1 MADYALPSDRATN
14 WTAGTYT
21 GVIGGIAQY
30 RPGGS
35 NQRTTLI
42 DVTQSPYNADN
53 TGVTSAHSAIQSA
66 INAASTGQ
74 VVYLPAGTYKLTSGV
89 NFGSFGERKNITLR
103 GAGIGVTTLVFDG
116 NVRISVGTGADYQWN
131 YPASNNTITAGLT
144 QGSTTLT
151 IADTSPFTVGKIL
164 NIAFENQADNTA
176 IQAGGVPVLSVSGY
190 SWVRR
195 QKSRLVSK
203 DSSTLTI
210 SPPLYHA
217 PQSGLSGRVVTA
229 NYNGEGVGLEDFSV
243 NLDDCTNPIPIVF
256 EQCYNCWA
264 YRIKS
269 TNTPNY
275 HIYISDSLNCE
286 VRQCWLE
293 VRQTGGSNGAALLMG
308 ASSGCLI
315 AHNILY
321 KVFPCVE
328 VNFGCCGNAFVYN
341 FVDRGPSGVGSP
353 LNTNHGPHNSHN
365 LYEGNIFNGQ
375 QSDGYY
381 GSASQDTWL
390 RNWANGAEYGHAST
404 QHAFVFNRFN
414 RDHSLIGNIMGW
426 SGYSTGLV
434 SCGNP
439 NMGNGMYTGTAEPT
453 TGDFWND
460 WKATATLTTRTN
472 DSDGT
477 ITLASGS
484 ALTGQLMSIW
494 WDSHSK
500 MMQFTA
506 GTVSGST
513 VPFTGATGYGVVL
526 PAESTTVEV
535 FMGPSGYQELDLDV
549 ENSLLRK
556 SNYVAQSAG
565 GGEIP
570 PGESLGSDTLPNSWS
585 GGQPYDWPSGF
596 AYPPFDPSSPA
607 ASQDYERLPAGYWFV
622 NGSWPGDTPTAPTIT
637 LDPVTQTVTE
647 GDDVTLSANATGS
660 PTPTWSWT
668 KNGSPISGA
677 TSSSLTLTSVTEA
690 DEGSYVAT
698 ATNSEGSDSST
709 AAVLTVNPSGIPS
722 TNSIRLSRAPLYA
735 ATVST

>member
-1 MADYALPSDRATN
+1 MADYALPSSRSTSWA
-14 WTAGTYT
+14 AGTYT

-66 INAASTGQ
+66 INAASAGQ
-74 VVYLPAGTYKLTSGV
+74 VVYLPAGTYRLTSGFD
-89 NFGSFGERKNITLR
+89 FGGLGGKKNITLR

-116 NVRISVGTGADYQWN
+116 NVRIAVGTGADYQWN
-131 YPASNNTITAGLT
+131 YPASGNTITAGLT
-144 QGSTTLT
+144 QGSTSLT
-151 IADTSPFTVGKIL
+151 IADTSAFSTGKIL
-164 NIAFENQADNTA
+164 NIAFENQTDNTA
-176 IQAGGVPVLSVSGY
+176 IAAGGVPVLSVSGY
-190 SWVRR
+190 SNMRR

-210 SPPLYHA
+210 SPPIYHA
-217 PQSGLSGRVVTA
+217 PQSGLSARVVTA

-243 NLDDCTNPIPIVF
+243 NLDDGTNAIPIAF

-286 VRQCWLE
+286 VRQCWLDG
-293 VRQTGGSNGAALLMG
+293 RQVGGSNGAALLMG

-315 AHNILY
+315 EHNVLARTP
-321 KVFPCVE
+321 PCTE
-328 VNFGCCGNAFVYN
+328 INSACCGNVFRYN
-341 FVDRGPSGVGSP
+341 VVEDGAGTASM
-353 LNTNHGPHNSHN
+353 NTNHGPHNSHN
-365 LYEGNIFNGQ
+365 LYEGNIVTGQ
-375 QSDGYY
+375 QSDGYF
-381 GSASQDTWL
+381 GSCSDDTWL
-390 RNWANGAEYGHAST
+390 RNWMVGQLYNHTSNR
-404 QHAFVFNRFN
+404 HAFVFNRLN
-414 RDHSLIGNIMGW
+414 RNHSLIGNVIGW
-426 SGYSTGLV
+426 SGYQTGQV

-439 NMGNGMYTGTAEPT
+439 NMGNGAYTGTAEPT

-472 DSDGT
+472 DTDGT

-484 ALTGQLMSIW
+484 AFTGQLMSIW

-506 GTVSGST
+506 GTVTGSA

-526 PAESTTVEV
+526 PAASTTVEV
-535 FMGPSGYQELDLDV
+535 FFGPGGYQELDLDV

-556 SNYVAQSAG
+556 GNYVAQSAG

-570 PGESLGSDTLPNSWS
+570 AGESLGSDTLPNSWS

-596 AYPPFDPSSPA
+596 TYPPFDPSNA
-607 ASQDYERLPAGYWFV
+607 ATSQNYTRLPAGSWFV
-622 NGSWPGDTPTAPTIT
+622 NGYWPG
-637 LDPVTQTVTE
+637 E
-647 GDDVTLSANATGS
+647 GS
-660 PTPTWSWT
+660 PTEAGGKPYAPT
-668 KNGSPISGA
+668 N
-677 TSSSLTLTSVTEA
+677 LE
-690 DEGSYVAT
+690 YV
-698 ATNSEGSDSST
+698 
-709 AAVLTVNPSGIPS
+709 P
-722 TNSIRLSRAPLYA
+722 
-735 ATVST
+735 